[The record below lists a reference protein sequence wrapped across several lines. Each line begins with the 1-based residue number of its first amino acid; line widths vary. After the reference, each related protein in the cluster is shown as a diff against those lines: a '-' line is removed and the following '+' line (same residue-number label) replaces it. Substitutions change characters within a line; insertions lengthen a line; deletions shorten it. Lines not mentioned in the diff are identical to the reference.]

1 LNKEHGR
8 LEKRSLWVVDTDP
21 QTLGLPSVS
30 QVVRIDR
37 HRQELRRGVVT
48 KDTTESHYAVTSFWA
63 QEADPDL
70 LLTIA
75 RDHWSIEN
83 GQHYRRDRTQDED
96 RCQVRHHAAARNLCL
111 FRSLAIFLCER
122 QPRRKGG
129 KLSLPDFQ
137 RRASQRPAEIIARF
151 ESG

>member
-1 LNKEHGR
+1 MEG
-8 LEKRSLWVVDTDP
+8 RSLWVLDTDP
-21 QTLGLPSVS
+21 EILGLPSVA

-48 KDTTESHYAVTSFWA
+48 KDSTESHYAVTSLNSL
-63 QEADPDL
+63 EADPERL
-70 LLTIA
+70 LALA

-83 GQHYRRDRTQDED
+83 GQHHRRDRTQDED

-137 RRASQRPAEIIARF
+137 RRAIQRPAEIIARF

>member
-1 LNKEHGR
+1 VIRN
-8 LEKRSLWVVDTDP
+8 S
-21 QTLGLPSVS
+21 
-30 QVVRIDR
+30 
-37 HRQELRRGVVT
+37 
-48 KDTTESHYAVTSFWA
+48 TENHYAVTSLTS
-63 QEADPDL
+63 QEAGPERL
-70 LLTIA
+70 LAVA

-96 RCQVRHHAAARNLCL
+96 RCQVRDHAAARNLCL

-137 RRASQRPAEIIARF
+137 RRAIQHPAEIIARF
-151 ESG
+151 EGG

>member
-1 LNKEHGR
+1 
-8 LEKRSLWVVDTDP
+8 LEERSLWVVDTDP
-21 QTLGLPSVS
+21 QTLGLPSVC
-30 QVVRIDR
+30 QVVRIER

-48 KDTTESHYAVTSFWA
+48 KDTTESHYAVTSLRSH
-63 QEADPDL
+63 EADPNRL
-70 LLTIA
+70 LAIA

-83 GQHYRRDRTQDED
+83 GQHHRRDRTQDED

-111 FRSLAIFLCER
+111 FRSLAIFLCKRE
-122 QPRRKGG
+122 PRRKGA

-137 RRASQRPAEIIARF
+137 RRAIQRPAEIIARF

>member
-1 LNKEHGR
+1 
-8 LEKRSLWVVDTDP
+8 VV
-21 QTLGLPSVS
+21 
-30 QVVRIDR
+30 I
-37 HRQELRRGVVT
+37 
-48 KDTTESHYAVTSFWA
+48 KDTTESYYAVTSLTSP
-63 QEADPDL
+63 EAGPERL
-70 LLTIA
+70 LAMA

-111 FRSLAIFLCER
+111 FRSVAIFLCDP

-129 KLSLPDFQ
+129 KLLLPDFQ
-137 RRASQRPAEIIARF
+137 RMASQRPAKIIARF

>member
-1 LNKEHGR
+1 ME
-8 LEKRSLWVVDTDP
+8 ERSLWVLDTDP

-30 QVVRIDR
+30 QVLRIDR
-37 HRQELRRGVVT
+37 HRQELLRGVVT
-48 KDTTESHYAVTSFWA
+48 KDTTESHYAVTSLGS
-63 QEADPDL
+63 QNADPDL
-70 LLTIA
+70 LLSIA
-75 RDHWSIEN
+75 RAHWSIEN

-96 RCQVRHHAAARNLCL
+96 RCQVRNQAAARNLCL

-137 RRASQRPAEIIARF
+137 RRAMQRPAEVIARF
-151 ESG
+151 DNG

>member
-1 LNKEHGR
+1 ME
-8 LEKRSLWVVDTDP
+8 ERSLWVLDTDP
-21 QTLGLPSVS
+21 ETLRLPSVA

-48 KDTTESHYAVTSFWA
+48 RDTTESHYAVTSLNS
-63 QEADPDL
+63 QEADPDRL
-70 LLTIA
+70 LALA

-83 GQHYRRDRTQDED
+83 GQHHRRDRTQDED
-96 RCQVRHHAAARNLCL
+96 RCQVAHHAAARNLCL

-137 RRASQRPAEIIARF
+137 RRAIQRPAEIIARF